1 LAQEAVNYPDREEA
15 CFAMMEKGP
24 AYGAWNEFC
33 YVPVN
38 KRLALGEAVQ
48 PTDIIVCL
56 SQRVA
61 GLSVEK
67 IMIVFAMMYYSEFL
81 DSSNVS
87 CKRKCELLKK
97 ILNADKEI
105 ANLPCLL
112 IDAMNETVRKE
123 ALPISA
129 ERCSIVPAMLGDDIG
144 DYGAIGVA
152 KEYAEGLR

>member
-1 LAQEAVNYPDREEA
+1 MRYYDKDFNDAVIVGLVLSAKGPNLSFRCLAQEAVNYPDREEA

-33 YVPVN
+33 YVPVD

-67 IMIVFAMMYYSEFL
+67 IMIVFATMYYSEFL

-87 CKRKCELLKK
+87 CKRRCELLKK

-112 IDAMNETVRKE
+112 IDAMNETFFTNN
-123 ALPISA
+123 
-129 ERCSIVPAMLGDDIG
+129 
-144 DYGAIGVA
+144 
-152 KEYAEGLR
+152 

>member
-1 LAQEAVNYPDREEA
+1 MRYYDKDFNDAVIVGLVLSAKGPNLGFRCLAQEAVDYPDREEA

-112 IDAMNETVRKE
+112 IDAMNETFF
-123 ALPISA
+123 
-129 ERCSIVPAMLGDDIG
+129 MNN
-144 DYGAIGVA
+144 
-152 KEYAEGLR
+152 

>member
-1 LAQEAVNYPDREEA
+1 MRYYDKDFNDAVIVGLVLSAKGPNLSFRCLAQEAVNYPDREEA

-112 IDAMNETVRKE
+112 IDAMNETFF
-123 ALPISA
+123 
-129 ERCSIVPAMLGDDIG
+129 MNN
-144 DYGAIGVA
+144 
-152 KEYAEGLR
+152 

>member
-1 LAQEAVNYPDREEA
+1 MRYYDKDFNDAVIVGLVLSAKGPNLSFRCLAQEAVNYPDREEA

-67 IMIVFAMMYYSEFL
+67 IMIVFATMYYSEFL

-87 CKRKCELLKK
+87 CKRRCELLKK

-112 IDAMNETVRKE
+112 IDAMNETFFTNN
-123 ALPISA
+123 
-129 ERCSIVPAMLGDDIG
+129 
-144 DYGAIGVA
+144 
-152 KEYAEGLR
+152 

>member
-1 LAQEAVNYPDREEA
+1 MRYYNKDFNDDVIVGLVLSAKGPNLGFRCLAQEAVDYPDREEA

-67 IMIVFAMMYYSEFL
+67 KMIVFAMMYYSEFL

-112 IDAMNETVRKE
+112 IDAMNETFF
-123 ALPISA
+123 
-129 ERCSIVPAMLGDDIG
+129 MNN
-144 DYGAIGVA
+144 
-152 KEYAEGLR
+152 

>member
-1 LAQEAVNYPDREEA
+1 MRYYDKDFNDAVIVGLVLSAKGPNLSFRCLAQEAVNYPDREEA
-15 CFAMMEKGP
+15 CFAMIEKGP

-33 YVPVN
+33 YVPVD

-67 IMIVFAMMYYSEFL
+67 MMIVFATMYYSEVL
-81 DSSNVS
+81 DNSNVS

-97 ILNADKEI
+97 TLNADKEI

-112 IDAMNETVRKE
+112 IDAMNETFFTNN
-123 ALPISA
+123 
-129 ERCSIVPAMLGDDIG
+129 
-144 DYGAIGVA
+144 
-152 KEYAEGLR
+152 

>member
-1 LAQEAVNYPDREEA
+1 MRYYDKDFNDAVIVGLVLSAKVPNLSFRCLAQEAVNYPDREEA

-87 CKRKCELLKK
+87 CKRRCELLKK

-112 IDAMNETVRKE
+112 IDAMNETFFTNN
-123 ALPISA
+123 
-129 ERCSIVPAMLGDDIG
+129 
-144 DYGAIGVA
+144 
-152 KEYAEGLR
+152 

>member
-1 LAQEAVNYPDREEA
+1 MRYYNKDFNDDVIVGLVLSAKGPNLSFRCLGQEAVNYPDREEA

-33 YVPVN
+33 YVPVD

-67 IMIVFAMMYYSEFL
+67 IMIVFATMYYSEFL

-87 CKRKCELLKK
+87 CKRRCELLKK

-112 IDAMNETVRKE
+112 IDAMNETFFTNN
-123 ALPISA
+123 
-129 ERCSIVPAMLGDDIG
+129 
-144 DYGAIGVA
+144 
-152 KEYAEGLR
+152 

>member
-1 LAQEAVNYPDREEA
+1 MRYYNKDFNDDVIVGLVLSAKGPNLGFRCLAQEAVDYPDREEA

-33 YVPVN
+33 YVPVD

-67 IMIVFAMMYYSEFL
+67 IMIVFATMYYSEFL

-87 CKRKCELLKK
+87 CKRRCELLKK

-105 ANLPCLL
+105 ANLPRLL
-112 IDAMNETVRKE
+112 IDAMNETFFTNN
-123 ALPISA
+123 
-129 ERCSIVPAMLGDDIG
+129 
-144 DYGAIGVA
+144 
-152 KEYAEGLR
+152 

>member
-1 LAQEAVNYPDREEA
+1 MRYYNKDFNDDVIVGLVLSAKGPNLGFRCLAQEAVNYPDREEA

-33 YVPVN
+33 YVPVD

-67 IMIVFAMMYYSEFL
+67 IMIVFATMYYSEFL

-87 CKRKCELLKK
+87 CKRRCELLKK

-112 IDAMNETVRKE
+112 IDAMNETFF
-123 ALPISA
+123 
-129 ERCSIVPAMLGDDIG
+129 MNN
-144 DYGAIGVA
+144 
-152 KEYAEGLR
+152 